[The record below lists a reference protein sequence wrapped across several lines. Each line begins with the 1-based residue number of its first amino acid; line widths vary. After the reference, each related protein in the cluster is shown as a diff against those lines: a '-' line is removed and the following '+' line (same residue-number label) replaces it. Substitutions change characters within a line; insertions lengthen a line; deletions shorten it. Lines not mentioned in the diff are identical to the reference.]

1 MGSHPPANCFVIDI
15 ASSQMLVLALK
26 FSGKVMFS
34 KISVNASRRLS
45 KIAQRNL
52 GAGDAY
58 PCAEAAQPYRDRT
71 WLAARQRANLPDLDQ
86 IFSATMKEIEPMPR
100 QIAVELILRGQ
111 HRPLRMPAFVLPDAA
126 AALGMLD
133 HWRVREEVDPHIADR
148 AERLI
153 DPLGRVASS

>member
-1 MGSHPPANCFVIDI
+1 VAAATRPSAK
-15 ASSQMLVLALK
+15 SSTTR
-26 FSGKVMFS
+26 
-34 KISVNASRRLS
+34 RRLAAATCPFVAEAT
-45 KIAQRNL
+45 I
-52 GAGDAY
+52 GDAWH

-86 IFSATMKEIEPMPR
+86 IFSATMKETEPMPR
-100 QIAVELILRGQ
+100 QIAVEIILPGLHQ
-111 HRPLRMPAFVLPDAA
+111 PLRMPAFAPPDAA

-153 DPLGRVASS
+153 DPLGRAASS